1 MKKLSKKK
9 KIIIGIIVVVL
20 VILIFNVVKEAKAE
34 NAEKDRIE
42 TAVTQIV
49 KGYNMEIE
57 NIGFTQ
63 KNHYGS
69 YGSFHYDFNVYIKD
83 LKNFDYS
90 ETYSLY
96 NDLAKIENSHLGCII
111 SDKNRYVVKYW
122 GRSGTDEDYALYVDD
137 SLTWWPGAEDSKKD
151 DSKED
156 SKYYCPNCGD
166 EISHRRW
173 RYYTYCED
181 CYDELGFVEKTP
193 EEQPSY
199 VGKCTICNKDAYNEF
214 QGSPY
219 CDEHYE
225 DAVLWAI
232 DNVSG
237 N

>member
-20 VILIFNVVKEAKAE
+20 VIVLGNMVRNAISKEKQQAEIDNVEKARVEA
-34 NAEKDRIE
+34 D
-42 TAVTQIV
+42 VTKIV
-49 KGYNMEIE
+49 EEHNMEVEDIFPVASGHDS
-57 NIGFTQ
+57 ND
-63 KNHYGS
+63 KPR
-69 YGSFHYDFNVYIKD
+69 YDLTVKVLNLEKYDSKD
-83 LKNFDYS
+83 I
-90 ETYSLY
+90 YSLY
-96 NDLAKIENSHLGCII
+96 NDLNEIEGTTFKNLLSGENS
-111 SDKNRYVVKYW
+111 YEVKHEY
-122 GRSGTDEDYALYVDD
+122 GEVYALLVNGDEVWRSDD
-137 SLTWWPGAEDSKKD
+137 DLEVETKR
-151 DSKED
+151 
-156 SKYYCPNCGD
+156 CPNCGE
-166 EISHRRW
+166 EISWERR
-173 RYYTYCED
+173 RAYTYCED